1 LRFRGVNLLVPV
13 GAKLILINPK
23 KRIEQNGALFVV
35 DRVSIAFSVNT
46 EVWMEKEH
54 AKRKNRPENR
64 HSREKGKRLFGV
76 CWKQIKISTSFYYRI
91 IVMLSGA
98 ASQM

>member
-46 EVWMEKEH
+46 EVWMEKESTQKEKT
-54 AKRKNRPENR
+54 A
-64 HSREKGKRLFGV
+64 RERLHYI
-76 CWKQIKISTSFYYRI
+76 WE
-91 IVMLSGA
+91 A
-98 ASQM
+98 APDNITIMR